1 MKYSF
6 ALLAALCIAIPAW
19 PHTASALTLVEDGES
34 QAPIIVFEDAPPFI
48 QQATDELAE
57 YIERTTGAR
66 PEVIEGAPEPI
77 PAHAIWVG
85 YQPAMDSLFPEQ
97 DFDFEHPEEIL
108 IAANENHLAI
118 LGRDRWDPDHLKVDF
133 PQPPGG
139 SNPGARGVMTVNG
152 VQKEY
157 GTVNAVY
164 TFLQKYLDV
173 RWLWPGELGIDVIER
188 DTIEFEPFAYRYHPQ
203 IRDRSAIFNFSGVM
217 RRNGNSH
224 QWTRFQR
231 LQLGSLWVET
241 WHAFN
246 TWYDRFHETH
256 PEYFAMQPDGTRG
269 GWPSAGSSKLCVS
282 NPGVAYLWLHDE
294 VTEQLKRNPNK
305 QVFNAAFNDGS
316 YQGFC
321 ICEGCRSWDH
331 QDGELMAFAWS
342 GVAQRYVSMTDRYVT
357 FTNKCAELLERRY
370 PNEDYY
376 VSNFAYGNTR
386 PAPVEAR
393 PADNVIFAG
402 VFNFHN
408 RHNIN
413 DRTTADEHKQMFL
426 DWASRDIPNFA
437 WRPNLGA
444 AAGWQLGMPNVAP
457 RRVIEDFRLAAENG
471 VMSISFDSVW
481 ETWPTQGPHY
491 YMMAQMAWNPYA
503 DGEAIL
509 QDYYKRAFGPAV
521 EPMTEYWELMARTSD
536 EIVYSERPQSDVWDE
551 AFYERAYAH
560 LTRAAKLATDAP
572 GKYAKRVAYVRAGLD
587 YMRLYYDTKA
597 RIAEL
602 RESNGE
608 DAEAEAAAR
617 KNWQRLSEIFDT
629 YPDAFPPGYF
639 GTPTSRYGL
648 GRMRRI
654 HPDYYDTTR
663 PRR

>member
-188 DTIEFEPFAYRYHPQ
+188 DTIRFEPFTYRYHPQ
-203 IRDRSAIFNFSGVM
+203 FRSRAGIFNFSMLGKQSGHSKQWS
-217 RRNGNSH
+217 RR
-224 QWTRFQR
+224 QR
-231 LQLGSLWVET
+231 LQLDSLWVEA

-246 TWYDRFHETH
+246 TWWKIYSETH
-256 PEYFAMQPDGTRG
+256 PEYFAMQPDGTRS
-269 GWPSAGSSKLCVS
+269 GWPAPNAAKLCVT
-282 NPGVAYLWLHDE
+282 NPGVAYQWLED
-294 VTEQLKRNPNK
+294 VRSILARNPNR
-305 QVFNAAFNDGS
+305 QAFNAAANDGS
-316 YQGFC
+316 YQGYC
-321 ICEGCRSWDH
+321 ICERCRSWDH
-331 QDGELMAFAWS
+331 SDGELRQFAWS
-342 GVAQRYVSMTDRYVT
+342 GVAQRYVAMSDRYVK
-357 FTNKCAELLERRY
+357 FANKCGELLKQVY
-370 PNEDYY
+370 PGKDYY
-376 VSNFAYGNTR
+376 VSIMAYGVIR
-386 PAPVEAR
+386 PAPVEAM
-393 PADNVIFAG
+393 PHDNVIVSG
-402 VFNFHN
+402 VFNTHN
-408 RHNIN
+408 RHDIG
-413 DRTTADEHKQMFL
+413 RGVTASEQRRLFM
-426 DWASRDIPNFA
+426 DWAKLNIPNYG
-437 WRPNLGA
+437 WRPNMGG
-444 AAGWQLGMPNVAP
+444 AAGWQRGMPNVSP
-457 RRVIEDFRLAAENG
+457 QRVINDFRLAGEKN
-471 VMSISFDSVW
+471 VMAVAIDSVW
-481 ETWPTQGPHY
+481 EHWANQGPHY
-491 YMMAQMAWNPYA
+491 YMLAQMGWNPRA

-509 QDYYKRAFGPAV
+509 EDYYQRAFGPAV
-521 EPMTEYWELMARTSD
+521 EPMTDYWQLMIQSSD
-536 EIVYSERPQSDVWDE
+536 RIVFNEEPLEEVWDQ
-551 AFYERAYAH
+551 AFYERA
-560 LTRAAKLATDAP
+560 AALLDKAAELAKGAP
-572 GKYAKRVAYVRAGLD
+572 DKYAKRIGFVRGGLD
-587 YMRLYYDTKA
+587 YSRLYYDTEKLIA
-597 RIAEL
+597 RMH
-602 RESNGE
+602 ESNGE

-617 KNWQRLSEIFDT
+617 ENWQRLSEIFET
-629 YPDAFPPGYF
+629 YPHAFDPDRID
-639 GTPTSRYGL
+639 TPTSNYGL

-654 HPDYYDTTR
+654 HPDYYE
-663 PRR
+663 PFW